1 MGGRRRRRICLNKIV
16 KNEIRVEGRCLENV
30 THHIPHIDAVAI
42 CDTGSTDGTPE
53 LIEKFICERGILGG
67 VLRSDWKEFDGSR
80 NEALRFGD
88 HIISL
93 ITRDERK
100 LQTHGREGPLLKSE
114 WPGPKDKWIFM
125 FMDSD
130 NEIFPNNTGEDTV
143 PAEEPTPTH
152 IVIPTTLDEIV
163 ESFQDQEDELPEENI
178 YLHPEEDFYEHLLGE
193 DEIRNHDLT
202 FSGGNE
208 ERSYQ
213 FSPET
218 FPQEEYTS
226 AFPQDNEWFSSDSL
240 GEGEDDYLSSEYEY
254 ENEEEQYPSED
265 IDEILQYQE
274 LPPLPDECFP
284 PYEECYDID
293 ESSLQGDNECF
304 PPDDDLLPSSISTEV
319 KKLEISYSP
328 LPFIDPHDL
337 PKDVLEKIMRGE
349 GLVTPLCRPWG
360 LNVQNF
366 KDDGYSV
373 RMKCGPVEYE
383 YLWMISHDP
392 RGRKLWEWKYPVHEY
407 IHAKGG
413 WYYSKGYIDGGWV
426 HSGRD
431 GSRGS
436 DPNKYMRDAL
446 VFERLLLSNPNDDRA
461 TFYGAQ
467 SYRDCRRL
475 DRSLEL
481 YQKRTTM
488 GGWNDEIYVS
498 QMACAKIMGELE
510 PNDLWYIFRKYAL
523 AMEARPDRLEAVY
536 ELVEICRR
544 HGLFQLG
551 WIICKPFIQH
561 RRPTIS
567 DLLVENAI
575 YGWKFHDS
583 ASMCA
588 FYSGDRGWSRCLI
601 EYALRYHDIPDDQRA
616 RMVNNLRF
624 C

>member
-1 MGGRRRRRICLNKIV
+1 MVGRRRRRICLNKIV
-16 KNEIRVEGRCLENV
+16 KNETRVEGRCLENI

-93 ITRDERK
+93 ITKDERRM
-100 LQTHGREGPLLKSE
+100 QTNGRQGPLLKSE
-114 WPGPKDKWIFM
+114 WPGPKDKWLFM

-130 NEIFPNNTGEDTV
+130 NEVFRNNTGEDTV

-152 IVIPTTLDEIV
+152 IITPITLDRIREDF
-163 ESFQDQEDELPEENI
+163 EDQEEEVPEENP
-178 YLHPEEDFYEHLLGE
+178 YENPDSNPYEHPSDCDRWYQFLSATFSLEED
-193 DEIRNHDLT
+193 DE
-202 FSGGNE
+202 
-208 ERSYQ
+208 
-213 FSPET
+213 
-218 FPQEEYTS
+218 QEE
-226 AFPQDNEWFSSDSL
+226 D
-240 GEGEDDYLSSEYEY
+240 GEVGEKEYIDDI
-254 ENEEEQYPSED
+254 QGD
-265 IDEILQYQE
+265 
-274 LPPLPDECFP
+274 LPPLSDEYFP
-284 PYEECYDID
+284 PHEGDSIENIDDI
-293 ESSLQGDNECF
+293 QGDLSPLSDEYF
-304 PPDDDLLPSSISTEV
+304 PPDDGDFDDGDSDEYFPPDEDLLPIQSSSKLIDEGRGEV
-319 KKLEISYSP
+319 P
-328 LPFIDPHDL
+328 LLPVDPYDL
-337 PKDVLEKIMRGE
+337 PENVLEKIMNGE
-349 GLVTPLCRPWG
+349 GLVTPLCRPWN
-360 LNVQNF
+360 LNVQEFNE
-366 KDDGYSV
+366 DGYSV

-383 YLWMISHDP
+383 YLWMIAHDP
-392 RGRKLWEWKYPVHEY
+392 KGRKLWEWKYPVHEY

-413 WYYSKGYIDGGWV
+413 WYYRKGYIDGGWV

-446 VFERLLLSNPNDDRA
+446 VFEKLLLINPNDDRA

-481 YQKRTTM
+481 YQKRTEM
-488 GGWNDEIYVS
+488 GGWNDEVYVS

-510 PNDLWYIFRKYAL
+510 PNDVWYIFRKYAL
-523 AMEARPDRLEAVY
+523 ALEARPDRLEAVY
-536 ELVEICRR
+536 ELVEMCRR
-544 HGLFQLG
+544 HNLFQLG

-588 FYSGDRGWSRCLI
+588 FYSGDRGWARCLT
-601 EYALRYHDIPDDQRA
+601 EYALQYHDIPDSERG
-616 RMVNNLRF
+616 RMMNNLRF